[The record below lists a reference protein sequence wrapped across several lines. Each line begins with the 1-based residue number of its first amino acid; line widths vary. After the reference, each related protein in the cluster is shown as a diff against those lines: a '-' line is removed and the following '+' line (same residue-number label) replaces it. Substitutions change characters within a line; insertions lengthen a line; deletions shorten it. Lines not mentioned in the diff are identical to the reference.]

1 MTHWFF
7 DPAFT
12 ETSSFVGQEE
22 LRHFASLRI
31 RSGEEIVLTD
41 GRGSAFRCR
50 VVDPSKG
57 AVEVLDHSLISKP
70 KLTIHLIQALAK
82 GDRDELALQTSVELG
97 VSSVTPFQAENSIV
111 DWTKKTDKGIARW
124 QQIANS
130 AMKQSQQAWQTEIA
144 PLATTAATPR
154 GHGILLVPSAEKSIT
169 AVPRDAHEFTIA
181 VGPEGGF
188 SEAEVAKFL
197 AAGFQSYRLGPS
209 VLRTSSAGPA
219 AIAALNAVL
228 GGWLIA

>member
-12 ETSSFVGQEE
+12 ATSRSVGQEE

-31 RSGEEIVLTD
+31 RIGEGIVVTD

-50 VVDPSKG
+50 VVDSSTG
-57 AVEVLDHSLISKP
+57 AIEVLDHSLISKP

-97 VSSVTPFQAENSIV
+97 VRSVTPFQAENSIV
-111 DWTKKTDKGIARW
+111 DWSKKAEKGIARW

-130 AMKQSQQAWQTEIA
+130 AMKQSQQAWQTDIE
-144 PLATTAATPR
+144 PLATTMASPR
-154 GHGILLVPSAEKSIT
+154 GHGILLAPDAQKSIT
-169 AVPRDAHEFTIA
+169 EVPRDATEFTIA

-188 SEAEVAKFL
+188 SDAEVTKFL
-197 AAGFQSYRLGPS
+197 EAGFHSYRLGPS

>member
-7 DPAFT
+7 DPSFT
-12 ETSSFVGQEE
+12 ETASFVGQEE

-31 RSGEEIVLTD
+31 RSGEEVVLTD

-50 VVDPSKG
+50 VTDPAKG
-57 AVEVLDHSLISKP
+57 AVEVLEHSLIAKP
-70 KLTIHLIQALAK
+70 KLTIHLMQALAK

-97 VSSVTPFQAENSIV
+97 VRSVTPFQAENSIV
-111 DWTKKTDKGIARW
+111 DWSKKAEKGIARW

-130 AMKQSQQAWQTEIA
+130 AMKQSQQAWQTEIE
-144 PLATTAATPR
+144 PLAEIAATPR
-154 GHGILLVPSAEKSIT
+154 GHGILLVPDAQKSIT
-169 AVPRDAHEFTIA
+169 EVPRDATEFTIA

-197 AAGFQSYRLGPS
+197 EAGFHSYRLGPS